1 MSDKVRLS
9 ATGVVVNGTGN
20 LLGFMVTD
28 GKATQAV
35 PLDSLR
41 RNGVILAG
49 QIDFRGGKF
58 RLMTGFSLK
67 DLPMLRLGKDGTTQ
81 FVDNKM
87 RVVARITEN
96 GELKGYRV
104 SYLDVTLNL
113 AMSDL
118 RRLAS
123 WFRLDGYAIRKGDE
137 GYHLVGLSG
146 NSVLKLREIA
156 LNAKK
161 DAQEKANVNGNS
173 VSIVDLLRNVNDFG
187 GKVVLFNS
195 DEKPTIGEIRETTA
209 SGFTSLK
216 LGEVG
221 SSSLQYS
228 EHKLNASILF
238 RGYGIVTVEIKEEGR
253 VLQVP
258 AYKLR
263 SRVILK
269 DGKIN
274 IPKFS
279 VAFPKESGAKFAKY
293 YKGVLTLTPVKSTPM
308 ESALGSEFSCMYQI
322 DTGELT
328 LVTQEKIKREILSVS
343 DVANMAKALIC
354 TKAAISYLN
363 ARVYEVSG
371 EQEEGIYAPYRKYSE
386 VERNYIGAAG
396 VNLST
401 GTYTTTEALTTV
413 IPAKESISVEYS
425 VAGFKSAPSASQIAS
440 GKAEKF
446 ITPEFREVI
455 NEYERLKGSPFEE
468 PRPEVLEYL
477 KKKLAFFKKRKEG
490 YIKYLWEHNTA
501 MFANGDY
508 KLLRG
513 DGFSSLKAVKTGETK
528 AGKYT
533 EYSDNETGLSVKVF
547 NTSLG

>member
-41 RNGVILAG
+41 RNGVVLAG

-58 RLMTGFSLK
+58 RLMTGFSLR

-81 FVDNKM
+81 FVDNTM

-123 WFRLDGYAIRKGDE
+123 WFRLDGYAVRKGDE

-146 NSVLKLREIA
+146 NSVFKLREIV
-156 LNAKK
+156 LNARKE
-161 DAQEKANVNGNS
+161 AREKSPVKGS
-173 VSIVDLLRNVNDFG
+173 VSIVELLRKVNDFG

-228 EHKLNASILF
+228 EHKLNASIMF
-238 RGYGIVTVEIKEEGR
+238 REYGVVTVEVTDEGR

-279 VAFPKESGAKFAKY
+279 VAFSKENGAKFAEY

-363 ARVYEVSG
+363 ARVYEVAG
-371 EQEEGIYAPYRKYSE
+371 EQEEGLYAPYRKYSE

-401 GTYTTTEALTTV
+401 GAYTATEALKTT

-440 GKAEKF
+440 GKADKF
-446 ITPEFREVI
+446 ITADLREVI
-455 NEYERLKGSPFEE
+455 DEYERLKGSPSEA
-468 PRPEVLEYL
+468 LAYL
-477 KKKLAFFKKRKEG
+477 RKKLSFFKTRKEL
-490 YIKYLWEHNTA
+490 YIKYLWGHNTA
-501 MFANGDY
+501 MFSNGDY

-513 DGFSSLKAVKTGETK
+513 DGFSGLKAVKTGETK

-533 EYSDNETGLSVKVF
+533 EYSDSETGLSVKVF

>member
-1 MSDKVRLS
+1 MSEKVRLS
-9 ATGVVVNGTGN
+9 AKGVVVNGTGN

-41 RNGVILAG
+41 RNGVVLAG
-49 QIDFRGGKF
+49 QVDFRGGKF

-67 DLPMLRLGKDGTTQ
+67 DLPMLRLGKGGTTQ
-81 FVDNKM
+81 FVDNTM

-123 WFRLDGYAIRKGDE
+123 WFRLDGYAVRKGDE

-161 DAQEKANVNGNS
+161 EAQEKAPVKGS
-173 VSIVDLLRNVNDFG
+173 VSIVEILRKVNDFG

-195 DEKPTIGEIRETTA
+195 DEKPTIGEIRATTA

-228 EHKLNASILF
+228 EHKLNASIMF
-238 RGYGIVTVEIKEEGR
+238 REYGVVTVEVTDEGR

-279 VAFPKESGAKFAKY
+279 VAFPKESVAKFAEY

-322 DTGELT
+322 DTGELM

-371 EQEEGIYAPYRKYSE
+371 DSEEGLYAPYRKYSE

-396 VNLST
+396 VSLST
-401 GTYTTTEALTTV
+401 GAYTATEALKMA

-490 YIKYLWEHNTA
+490 YIKFLWEHNTA

-513 DGFSSLKAVKTGETK
+513 DGFSGLKAVKTGETK

-533 EYSDNETGLSVKVF
+533 EYSDSETGLSVKVF
-547 NTSLG
+547 NTVLG

>member
-1 MSDKVRLS
+1 MSEKVRLS
-9 ATGVVVNGTGN
+9 AKGVVVNGTGN

-81 FVDNKM
+81 FVDNTM

-123 WFRLDGYAIRKGDE
+123 WFRLDGYAVRKGDE

-161 DAQEKANVNGNS
+161 EAQEKAPVKGS
-173 VSIVDLLRNVNDFG
+173 VSIVELLRKVNDFG

-228 EHKLNASILF
+228 EHKLNASIMF
-238 RGYGIVTVEIKEEGR
+238 REYGVVTVEVTDEGR

-274 IPKFS
+274 IPKFA
-279 VAFPKESGAKFAKY
+279 VAFPKESGAKFAEY

-322 DTGELT
+322 DTGELM
-328 LVTQEKIKREILSVS
+328 LVNKDTIKRSILSVS
-343 DVANMAKALIC
+343 DTANIAKALIC

-363 ARVYEVSG
+363 ARVYEVAG
-371 EQEEGIYAPYRKYSE
+371 EQEEGLYAPYRKYSE

-401 GTYTTTEALTTV
+401 GAYTATEALTTV

-455 NEYERLKGSPFEE
+455 NEYERLKGSPSEA
-468 PRPEVLEYL
+468 LAYL
-477 KKKLAFFKKRKEG
+477 KKKLSFFKTRKEL
-490 YIKYLWEHNTA
+490 YIKYLWGHNTA

-513 DGFSSLKAVKTGETK
+513 DDFSGLKAVKTGETK
-528 AGKYT
+528 AGKYI
-533 EYSDNETGLSVKVF
+533 EYSDSETGLSVKVF

>member
-58 RLMTGFSLK
+58 RLMTGFSLR

-81 FVDNKM
+81 FVDNTM

-123 WFRLDGYAIRKGDE
+123 WFRLDGYAVRKGDE

-146 NSVLKLREIA
+146 NSVLKLREIT

-161 DAQEKANVNGNS
+161 DARENAPVKGS
-173 VSIVDLLRNVNDFG
+173 VSIVELLRKVNDFG

-195 DEKPTIGEIRETTA
+195 DEKPTIGEIRSTTA

-228 EHKLNASILF
+228 EHKLNASIMF
-238 RGYGIVTVEIKEEGR
+238 REYGVVTVEVTDEGR

-279 VAFPKESGAKFAKY
+279 VAFPKESGAKFAEY

-322 DTGELT
+322 DTGELM
-328 LVTQEKIKREILSVS
+328 LVNKDTIKRSILSVS
-343 DVANMAKALIC
+343 DTANIAKALIC

-371 EQEEGIYAPYRKYSE
+371 DSEEGLYAPYRKYSE

-401 GTYTTTEALTTV
+401 GAYTATEALTTV

-446 ITPEFREVI
+446 ITADLREAI
-455 NEYERLKGSPFEE
+455 DEYERLKGSPSEA
-468 PRPEVLEYL
+468 LAYL
-477 KKKLAFFKKRKEG
+477 RKKLSFFNTRKEL
-490 YIKYLWEHNTA
+490 YIKYLWGHNTA

-513 DGFSSLKAVKTGETK
+513 DGFSGLKAVKTGETK

-533 EYSDNETGLSVKVF
+533 EYSDSETGLSVKVF

>member
-41 RNGVILAG
+41 RNGVVLAG

-58 RLMTGFSLK
+58 RLMTGFSLR

-123 WFRLDGYAIRKGDE
+123 WFRLEGYAIRKGDE

-161 DAQEKANVNGNS
+161 GESENAPVKDKT
-173 VSIVDLLRNVNDFG
+173 VSIVDLLRKVNDFG

-228 EHKLNASILF
+228 EHKLNASIMF
-238 RGYGIVTVEIKEEGR
+238 REYGIVTVEIKEEGR

-279 VAFPKESGAKFAKY
+279 VAFPKESGAKFAEY
-293 YKGVLTLTPVKSTPM
+293 YKGILTLTPVKSTPM

-322 DTGELT
+322 DTGELM

-363 ARVYEVSG
+363 ARVYEVAG
-371 EQEEGIYAPYRKYSE
+371 EQEEGLYAPYRKYSE

-401 GTYTTTEALTTV
+401 GAYTATEALTTV

-455 NEYERLKGSPFEE
+455 NEYERLKGSPSEA
-468 PRPEVLEYL
+468 LAYL
-477 KKKLAFFKKRKEG
+477 RKKLSFFKTRKEL
-490 YIKYLWEHNTA
+490 YIKYLWGHNTA

-513 DGFSSLKAVKTGETK
+513 DGFSGLKAVKTGETK

-533 EYSDNETGLSVKVF
+533 EYSDSETGLSVKVF
-547 NTSLG
+547 NTALG

>member
-1 MSDKVRLS
+1 MPDKVRLS

-58 RLMTGFSLK
+58 RLMTGFSLR

-81 FVDNKM
+81 FVDNTM

-123 WFRLDGYAIRKGDE
+123 WFRLDGYAVRKGDE

-146 NSVLKLREIA
+146 NSVLKLREIT

-161 DAQEKANVNGNS
+161 EAQEKAPEKGS
-173 VSIVDLLRNVNDFG
+173 VSIVELLQKVNDFG

-228 EHKLNASILF
+228 EHKLNASIMF
-238 RGYGIVTVEIKEEGR
+238 REYGVVTVEVTDEGR

-279 VAFPKESGAKFAKY
+279 VAFSKENGAKFAEY

-363 ARVYEVSG
+363 ARVYEVAG
-371 EQEEGIYAPYRKYSE
+371 EQEEGLYAPYRKYSE

-401 GTYTTTEALTTV
+401 GAYTATEALTTV

-446 ITPEFREVI
+446 ITADLREAI
-455 NEYERLKGSPFEE
+455 DEYERLKGSPSEA
-468 PRPEVLEYL
+468 LAYL
-477 KKKLAFFKKRKEG
+477 KKKLSFFKTRKEL
-490 YIKYLWEHNTA
+490 YIKYLWGHNTA

-513 DGFSSLKAVKTGETK
+513 DGFSGLKAVKTGDTK

-533 EYSDNETGLSVKVF
+533 EYSDSETGLSVKVF

>member
-9 ATGVVVNGTGN
+9 TTGVVVNGTGN

-81 FVDNKM
+81 FVDNTM

-113 AMSDL
+113 AMLDL

-123 WFRLDGYAIRKGDE
+123 WFRLDGYAVRKGDE

-146 NSVLKLREIA
+146 NSVLKLREIT

-161 DAQEKANVNGNS
+161 DARENAPVKGS
-173 VSIVDLLRNVNDFG
+173 VSIVDLLRKVNDFG

-228 EHKLNASILF
+228 EHKLNASIMF
-238 RGYGIVTVEIKEEGR
+238 REYGVVTVEVADEGR

-279 VAFPKESGAKFAKY
+279 VAFPKESGEKFAEY
-293 YKGVLTLTPVKSTPM
+293 YKGILTLTPVKSTPM

-322 DTGELT
+322 DTGELM
-328 LVTQEKIKREILSVS
+328 LVNKDTIKRSILSVS
-343 DVANMAKALIC
+343 DTANIAKALIC

-371 EQEEGIYAPYRKYSE
+371 DSEEGIYAPYRKYSE

-401 GTYTTTEALTTV
+401 GAYTATEALTTV

-446 ITPEFREVI
+446 ITADLREVI
-455 NEYERLKGSPFEE
+455 DEYERLKGSPSEA
-468 PRPEVLEYL
+468 LAYL
-477 KKKLAFFKKRKEG
+477 KKKLSFFKTRKDM
-490 YIKYLWEHNTA
+490 YIKYLWGHNTA

-513 DGFSSLKAVKTGETK
+513 DGFSGLKAVKTGETK

-533 EYSDNETGLSVKVF
+533 EYSDSETGLSVKVF

>member
-1 MSDKVRLS
+1 MSDKVKLS

-87 RVVARITEN
+87 CVVARITEN

-123 WFRLDGYAIRKGDE
+123 WFRLDGYAVRKGDE

-146 NSVLKLREIA
+146 NSVLKLREIT

-161 DAQEKANVNGNS
+161 DARENAPVKGSA
-173 VSIVDLLRNVNDFG
+173 VSIVELLRKVNDFG

-228 EHKLNASILF
+228 EHKLNASIMF
-238 RGYGIVTVEIKEEGR
+238 REYGIVTVEIKEEGR

-279 VAFPKESGAKFAKY
+279 VAFPKESGAKFAEY

-363 ARVYEVSG
+363 ARVYEVAG
-371 EQEEGIYAPYRKYSE
+371 EQEEGLYAPYRKYSE

-401 GTYTTTEALTTV
+401 GAYTATEALTTV

-446 ITPEFREVI
+446 ITADLREAI
-455 NEYERLKGSPFEE
+455 DEYERLKGSPFEE

-513 DGFSSLKAVKTGETK
+513 DGFSGLKAVKTGETK

-533 EYSDNETGLSVKVF
+533 EYSDSETGLSVKVF

>member
-1 MSDKVRLS
+1 MSGKVRLS

-87 RVVARITEN
+87 CVVARITEN

-123 WFRLDGYAIRKGDE
+123 WFRLDGYAVRKGDE

-161 DAQEKANVNGNS
+161 DARENAPVKGSA
-173 VSIVDLLRNVNDFG
+173 VSIVEILRKVNDFG

-195 DEKPTIGEIRETTA
+195 DEKPTIGEIRATTA

-228 EHKLNASILF
+228 EHKLNASIMF
-238 RGYGIVTVEIKEEGR
+238 REYGVVTVEVTDEGR

-279 VAFPKESGAKFAKY
+279 VAFPKENGAKFTEY

-328 LVTQEKIKREILSVS
+328 LATQEKIKREILSVS
-343 DVANMAKALIC
+343 DVANIAKALIC

-371 EQEEGIYAPYRKYSE
+371 DSEEGIYAPYRKYSE
-386 VERNYIGAAG
+386 AERNYIGAAG

-401 GTYTTTEALTTV
+401 GAYTATEALTTV

-455 NEYERLKGSPFEE
+455 NEYERLKGSPSEA
-468 PRPEVLEYL
+468 LAYL
-477 KKKLAFFKKRKEG
+477 KKKLSFFKTRKEL
-490 YIKYLWEHNTA
+490 YIKYLWGHNTA

-513 DGFSSLKAVKTGETK
+513 DGFSGLKAVKTGETK

-533 EYSDNETGLSVKVF
+533 EYSDSETGLSVKVF